1 MSNDFWI
8 AATAAVIIGGIWLYK
23 KVNMYFR
30 KYKFSNLDV

>member
-23 KVNMYFR
+23 KGNMNVR
-30 KYKFSNLDV
+30 KYPISKFDV